1 MGSVQQSPT
10 HTGLPTRLDKTFT
23 LPPSLT
29 REQCGHIR
37 HIHNLVSQPK
47 GDWAFMG
54 SQENGQEYDMAY
66 RYQLAHMA
74 YAIGAAHYHHLP
86 AQRSM
91 LKSLFEKLIDKMMDK
106 AVWEYWYMT
115 SQSGIRVDP
124 DLKEL
129 RKPWVDP
136 VCKENIMVRTPYH
149 ESWGPRPVLNR
160 W

>member
-1 MGSVQQSPT
+1 MGSLKQSPS
-10 HTGLPTRLDKTFT
+10 HTGLPERLGKAFS
-23 LPPSLT
+23 LPPALSD
-29 REQCGHIR
+29 EQCGHIR
-37 HIHNLVSQPK
+37 HIHNLVSQPD

-74 YAIGAAHYHHLP
+74 YAIGAAHYHHMP
-86 AQRSM
+86 AQRSA
-91 LKSLFEKLIDKMMDK
+91 LKSLFEKLIRKMMDR

-136 VCKENIMVRTPYH
+136 VCKENIMVGLLSGAPRLCSVLLT
-149 ESWGPRPVLNR
+149 SW
-160 W
+160 

>member
-1 MGSVQQSPT
+1 
-10 HTGLPTRLDKTFT
+10 
-23 LPPSLT
+23 
-29 REQCGHIR
+29 
-37 HIHNLVSQPK
+37 
-47 GDWAFMG
+47 MG

-74 YAIGAAHYHHLP
+74 YAIGAAHFHHLP
-86 AQRSM
+86 AQRSA
-91 LKSLFEKLIDKMMDK
+91 LKSLFEKLISKMMDK

-136 VCKENIMVRTPYH
+136 VCKENIMVGPPSYPQTFADLLVVLRPSPMHDLTVH
-149 ESWGPRPVLNR
+149 HAVPRP
-160 W
+160 